1 MNSQSVHSRSGFS
14 LMEIMIVVMI
24 IGLFV
29 AVGGSA
35 IFRQLDKAKK
45 TNAKVAIRGI
55 NDALTN
61 YNEELYQYPQT
72 LNDLIKDSGV
82 KNWAGPYL
90 QKSKSLP
97 KDPWGKPYQYQLNE
111 GNAEHPY
118 ELYSF
123 GGPKGKS
130 EPKKNNIS
138 VWDEE

>member
-35 IFRQLDKAKK
+35 IFKQLEKAKK
-45 TNAKVAIRGI
+45 TNARTELRSLDDAIVQYQQ
-55 NDALTN
+55 DTF
-61 YNEELYQYPQT
+61 QYPQS
-72 LNDLIKDSGV
+72 LNDLIRDPGV
-82 KNWAGPYL
+82 KNWEGPYL
-90 QKSKSLP
+90 KKSKALP
-97 KDPWGKPYQYQLNE
+97 KDPWGKQYHYELTE

-123 GGPKGKS
+123 GGIKGKS
-130 EPKKNNIS
+130 EGPKNKIS
-138 VWDEE
+138 VDEE